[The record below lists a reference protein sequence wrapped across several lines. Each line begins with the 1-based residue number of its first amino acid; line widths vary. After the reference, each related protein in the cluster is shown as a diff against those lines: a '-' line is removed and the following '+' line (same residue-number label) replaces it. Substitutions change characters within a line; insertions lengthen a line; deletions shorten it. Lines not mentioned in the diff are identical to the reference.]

1 MYLNDV
7 PEGGGTRFNNLDLTV
22 KPKKGAA
29 LIWPSVQDQRP
40 HDKDERTMHEAM
52 PVIEGVKYGTY
63 CSSENEFDA
72 MLLRAVSHDLL
83 IHFYR
88 DRSQCVDPS
97 EGFQNSQ

>member
-29 LIWPSVQDQRP
+29 LIWPSVLDERP

-52 PVIEGVKYGTY
+52 PVIEGVKYGT
-63 CSSENEFDA
+63 
-72 MLLRAVSHDLL
+72 
-83 IHFYR
+83 
-88 DRSQCVDPS
+88 
-97 EGFQNSQ
+97 